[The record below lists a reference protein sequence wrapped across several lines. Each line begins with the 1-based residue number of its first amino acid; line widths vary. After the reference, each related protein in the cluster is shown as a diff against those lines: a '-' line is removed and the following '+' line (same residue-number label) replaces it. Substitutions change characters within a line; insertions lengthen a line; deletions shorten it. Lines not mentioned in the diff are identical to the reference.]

1 METIKVTP
9 ISTKAKNRFHNL
21 MNQNEMCKV
30 EQNHVNSLFVTS
42 MNNKYSF
49 WIMLD
54 NDQNW
59 MIQS

>member
-1 METIKVTP
+1 
-9 ISTKAKNRFHNL
+9 
-21 MNQNEMCKV
+21 MCKV
-30 EQNHVNSLFVTS
+30 EQNHINSLFVTS

-59 MIQS
+59 MIQL